1 MPKLRVVITGGG
13 TGGHIYP
20 ALTIAHTLMALEP
33 ATEVL
38 YVGTA
43 SGMEADLVPR
53 AGLAFASVHVSGV
66 AGKSARKAASGLFQA
81 ARGTLESLRL
91 LRRWRP
97 DVVVGTGGYVSG
109 PVVLAGKLLRARL
122 AIQEQNVI
130 PGVTIRLLARL
141 AHRVF
146 LPDEAAVRY
155 FPGGAKYLVTG
166 NPVRAEVVQADRAE
180 ARRRLGVPEE
190 KRLLYVFGGSTGAKA
205 LHQALVPRLKS
216 LLSRPDLMVLYVT
229 GRANFDWV
237 AAGLQEQGIE
247 LEITGKIMVKPYL
260 YEAADALAAA
270 DLALVRAGA
279 MTMAELA
286 VRGLPAVIIPFPHAI
301 YDHQEWNARLP
312 EERGAA
318 VVLRESELT
327 PDSLEQTLAGLL
339 DQPGRLAEMAARMK
353 PLGRPGAAES
363 IAREILALARPGR
376 SRR

>member
-13 TGGHIYP
+13 TGGHVYP
-20 ALTIAHTLMALEP
+20 ALTIAHTLKALEP

-53 AGLAFASVHVSGV
+53 AGLDFESVHGSGV
-66 AGKSARKAASGLFQA
+66 VLKSAGKAAAGLFQA

-109 PVVLAGKLLRARL
+109 PVVLAGKLVGARL
-122 AIQEQNVI
+122 AIQEQNI
-130 PGVTIRLLARL
+130 APGVTIRLLARL

-146 LPDEAAVRY
+146 LPDEAARDF
-155 FPGGAKYLVTG
+155 FPGGAKYMVTG

-180 ARRRLGVPEE
+180 ARRRLGVPDGG
-190 KRLLYVFGGSTGAKA
+190 RLLYVFGGSRGAQA
-205 LHQALVPRLKS
+205 MHRALVPRLKS
-216 LLSRPDLMVLYVT
+216 LLTRPDLMILYVT
-229 GRANFDWV
+229 GQANFDRV
-237 AAGLQEQGIE
+237 AAQLHEQGIE
-247 LEITGKIMVKPYL
+247 LEIPGKIMVKPYL

-279 MTMAELA
+279 MTMAEIA
-286 VRGLPAVIIPFPHAI
+286 VRGLPAVIIPIPHAI
-301 YDHQEWNARLP
+301 YNHQERNARVP

-327 PDSLEQTLAGLL
+327 PDSLERALTGLL
-339 DQPGRLAEMAARMK
+339 DQPGRLEEMGRRMK
-353 PLGRPGAAES
+353 ELGRPEAAER
-363 IAREILALARPGR
+363 IAREILALAGHGR
-376 SRR
+376 ASR

>member
-1 MPKLRVVITGGG
+1 
-13 TGGHIYP
+13 
-20 ALTIAHTLMALEP
+20 
-33 ATEVL
+33 
-38 YVGTA
+38 
-43 SGMEADLVPR
+43 
-53 AGLAFASVHVSGV
+53 
-66 AGKSARKAASGLFQA
+66 
-81 ARGTLESLRL
+81 
-91 LRRWRP
+91 
-97 DVVVGTGGYVSG
+97 
-109 PVVLAGKLLRARL
+109 
-122 AIQEQNVI
+122 
-130 PGVTIRLLARL
+130 
-141 AHRVF
+141 
-146 LPDEAAVRY
+146 
-155 FPGGAKYLVTG
+155 
-166 NPVRAEVVQADRAE
+166 
-180 ARRRLGVPEE
+180 
-190 KRLLYVFGGSTGAKA
+190 
-205 LHQALVPRLKS
+205 
-216 LLSRPDLMVLYVT
+216 MVLYVT